1 LKFWTLGDVIAPA
14 AITACVFSAVVVKIA
29 LNAVEID

>member
-1 LKFWTLGDVIAPA
+1 LKFWTLGEAIALATIVA
-14 AITACVFSAVVVKIA
+14 AAVVKIA